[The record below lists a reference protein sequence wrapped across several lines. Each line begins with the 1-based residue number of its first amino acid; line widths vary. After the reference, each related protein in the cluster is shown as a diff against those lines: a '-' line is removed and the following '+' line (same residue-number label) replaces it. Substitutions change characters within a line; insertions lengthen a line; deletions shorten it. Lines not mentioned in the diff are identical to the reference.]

1 MLQIISGKFYKS
13 EDRRSSACK
22 GILYSNFS
30 WNTPIKTCVATIEP
44 VEIYGTVSSYVIDY
58 VNQMEKE
65 SISSGFA
72 LVKVGDYEII
82 RQFKLLCSFGLRAYF
97 DIEKSNVQHICR
109 KEKDHNRD
117 DILPSI
123 YVRRFLDRGIMGTQ
137 KEIDNFIEFVNKVIG
152 LKRDTYKTL
161 LTCLSAFETSL
172 RVLDQD
178 FNLAY
183 SIMIYVLETL
193 SQNFDEFV
201 PSWNDYEQN
210 QRIKLE
216 KCFEEITDVKVDEI
230 KSILINDAH
239 LKLTKR
245 FVEFT
250 MKYIKNEFYCEE
262 AKKIPMAIK
271 RTDTQKLLINS
282 YNIRSGYVHT
292 LKPLL
297 KQISIPEIA
306 KGDVF
311 SWSNEPY
318 LTFAGISR
326 LTHHVICNFIM
337 GQPTINKEDYNWRD
351 DLPGMVTFNAAPQY
365 WIWKHEGIRQEHATD
380 KLEGLLS
387 QLVSED
393 HKITDI
399 RELLKKYEE
408 LIPNAQEKYKIQ
420 MLATYY
426 LYNSLISEE
435 YKLDNYFE
443 FAGKYE
449 KLFDICCVENM
460 VVCVF
465 TGEEW
470 PWKPEDAEEG
480 INIYLKRRYKKN
492 NLILPSKIEIA
503 VFVSLANLY
512 GKFGLVEKQ
521 RYWLE
526 TTLMD
531 CPGQE
536 EVQNLIKEAIDKRHF
551 LDVMRFI
558 N

>member
-13 EDRRSSACK
+13 EDRYSSECK

-44 VEIYGTVSSYVIDY
+44 VEIYGTVSSYVINY

-65 SISSGFA
+65 SNFRGVA

-82 RQFKLLCSFGLRAYF
+82 KQFRLLCSFGLRAYF

-123 YVRRFLDRGIMGTQ
+123 FVRRFLDSGIMGTQ
-137 KEIDNFIEFVNKVIG
+137 EEIDKFIEFVNKVIG
-152 LKRDTYKTL
+152 LKRDTYKTIL
-161 LTCLSAFETSL
+161 KCLSAFEASL

-183 SIMIYVLETL
+183 SIMIYALETL

-216 KCFEEITDVKVDEI
+216 KCFEDMNDAKVDEI
-230 KSILINDAH
+230 RSIHINDAH

-245 FVEFT
+245 FVEFI

-262 AKKIPMAIK
+262 AKKIPIAIK
-271 RTDTQKLLINS
+271 RTDVEKLLINS
-282 YNIRSGYVHT
+282 YNVRSRYVHT

-297 KQISIPEIA
+297 KQISIPDIA
-306 KGDVF
+306 QGDVF
-311 SWSNEPY
+311 CWNNEPF

-326 LTHHVICNFIM
+326 LTHHVIYNFIM
-337 GQPTINKEDYNWRD
+337 GQPTYDKEDYNWYD
-351 DLPGMVTFNAAPQY
+351 DLPGMVTFNVAPQY
-365 WIWKHEGIRQEHATD
+365 WIWKHEDVRQEHATG

-393 HKITDI
+393 HKMTDI
-399 RELLKKYEE
+399 RELLKKYEG

-443 FAGKYE
+443 FSKKYE
-449 KLFDICCVENM
+449 EFFDICCIENM

-465 TGEEW
+465 MGEEW
-470 PWKPEDAEEG
+470 PWKPEISEEVV
-480 INIYLKRRYKKN
+480 NIYLKRRYKKN
-492 NLILPSKIEIA
+492 NLKLPNKIELA
-503 VFVSLANLY
+503 VFVSIANLY
-512 GKFGLVEKQ
+512 GKLGLLVKQ

-526 TTLMD
+526 ITLLD

-536 EVQNLIKEAIDKRHF
+536 ELQNLIKEAIEKNHC
-551 LDVMRFI
+551 LDVLKFI